1 MEQWDLNTPVCTP
14 APRLPSPQDHKD
26 KEDVHSNINVG

>member
-14 APRLPSPQDHKD
+14 APRLPAPQDHK
-26 KEDVHSNINVG
+26 ERQGGHPF